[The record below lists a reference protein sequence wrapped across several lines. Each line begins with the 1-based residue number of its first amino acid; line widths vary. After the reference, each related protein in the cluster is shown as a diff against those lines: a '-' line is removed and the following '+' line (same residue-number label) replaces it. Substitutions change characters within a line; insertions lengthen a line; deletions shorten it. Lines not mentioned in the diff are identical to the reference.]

1 MEERKY
7 TPAEVCALFGIS
19 KSTLFR
25 WEREGRISRPER
37 RGHRGERFYSRQHI
51 AEIGKYLFRE
61 QYRQLAR
68 SEGEPDVE
76 QRMQELAEQISRM
89 KFVAFGNKSG
99 LFELDEIARNR
110 GLSEETVRALLDEA
124 ARLGPAHED
133 FRVIL
138 EVIARASGKRPQ
150 GE

>member
-37 RGHRGERFYSRQHI
+37 GRRGERFYGRKQI
-51 AEIGKYLFRE
+51 AEIGKNLFH
-61 QYRQLAR
+61 QQVKQLMK
-68 SEGEPDVE
+68 SEGEPGVE
-76 QRMQELAEQISRM
+76 QRMRELAEQISRM
-89 KFVAFGNKSG
+89 KFVAFGNKGG
-99 LFELDEIARNR
+99 LFELDEMARNR

-124 ARLGPAHED
+124 ARLGPAHEH

-138 EVIARASGKRPQ
+138 EVVARASGKRQQ
-150 GE
+150 GG

>member
-1 MEERKY
+1 MEEKKY
-7 TPAEVCALFGIS
+7 TPAQVCALFGIS

-25 WEREGRISRPER
+25 WEREGRITRPER
-37 RGHRGERFYSRQHI
+37 GRRGERFYRRQEI
-51 AEIGKYLFRE
+51 VEIGRILFH
-61 QYRQLAR
+61 QQVQQLAR
-68 SEGEPDVE
+68 SETEPGVE

-99 LFELDEIARNR
+99 LFELDEMARNR

-133 FRVIL
+133 FSVIL
-138 EVIARASGKRPQ
+138 QVIARTSKERQQ
-150 GE
+150 GG